1 MALDPIVA
9 LGPGIIMNEYQREQ
23 WDALEQ
29 LQKTITRFSKARKQR
44 ILLAI
49 EPYLDFRRRLDHFSQ
64 EHFNAHCTSACF
76 QSKRSA
82 CCSKDGIITFW
93 ADMVVNTCCCG
104 PAQMALLHEAI
115 QKPHFSDK
123 CIYLVPGGC
132 LWSVRPLVCAM
143 FICDRVQDA
152 VLGASAVNLKRWN
165 TLKSCAK
172 SFRWP
177 DKPVLFDYLETVF
190 IAAGCD
196 SSLMYLHKS
205 PGLLRIKK
213 KAGLI

>member
-1 MALDPIVA
+1 MAPDHIVA
-9 LGPGIIMNEYQREQ
+9 LGPEIIMNEYQLEQ
-23 WDALEQ
+23 RDALEQ
-29 LQKTITRFSKARKQR
+29 LQKTITCFSGTRKEQL
-44 ILLAI
+44 LLAMK
-49 EPYLDFRRRLDHFSQ
+49 PYLDFRRRLDRFSQ
-64 EHFNAHCTSACF
+64 KHFNAHCTSACF

-93 ADMVVNTCCCG
+93 ADMVVNTCCGG

-115 QKPHFSDK
+115 KKPHFSDK
-123 CIYLVPGGC
+123 CIYLAPGGC
-132 LWSVRPLVCAM
+132 LWNVRPLVCAM
-143 FICDRVQDA
+143 FICDRVQDV
-152 VLGASAVNLKRWN
+152 VLGASPADSQRWD
-165 TLKSCAK
+165 TFKSCAK

-177 DKPVLFDYLETVF
+177 DKPVLFDYLEAVF

-213 KAGLI
+213 RSGLI